1 MSTHTQTN
9 KQIQTAVLVLTCR
22 IQCRLQSWGMI
33 GAAVTSSWAKVS
45 RPRARSWYRRTDH
58 RMVPRTAWHWHSPL
72 WRSRRTT
79 STTRSRIRECDC
91 RSAWAPYIIRLE
103 GGVVGLGEAGGAGR
117 AGGAAGEGCL
127 KAMGGSWRCST
138 RSSFCMFWQL
148 RRSCSVWRRTEMG
161 FFLAAFYTL
170 TRTRPTYF
178 FTPYKNK
185 KQTQKH
191 RISQKRLRATHE
203 MPRGV
208 AEID

>member
-1 MSTHTQTN
+1 M
-9 KQIQTAVLVLTCR
+9 
-22 IQCRLQSWGMI
+22 RLPKCLS
-33 GAAVTSSWAKVS
+33 ALYYKV
-45 RPRARSWYRRTDH
+45 RR
-58 RMVPRTAWHWHSPL
+58 
-72 WRSRRTT
+72 RSRRTRRSWRSWKGRRSSRGGMSQGDGWKLEVQHT
-79 STTRSRIRECDC
+79 ELVLHVLTVTTQ
-91 RSAWAPYIIRLE
+91 L
-103 GGVVGLGEAGGAGR
+103 L
-117 AGGAAGEGCL
+117 CL
-127 KAMGGSWRCST
+127 KTDRN
-138 RSSFCMFWQL
+138 
-148 RRSCSVWRRTEMG
+148 G